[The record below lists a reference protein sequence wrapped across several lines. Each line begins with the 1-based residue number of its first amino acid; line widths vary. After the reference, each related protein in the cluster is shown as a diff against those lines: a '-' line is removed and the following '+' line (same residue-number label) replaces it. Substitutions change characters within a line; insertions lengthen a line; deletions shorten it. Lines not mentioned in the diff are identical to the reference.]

1 MKKDII
7 AAAVILALTPV
18 VMAGLGYILPTST
31 RGQIPAAVP
40 YTPPADSA
48 AAVRAFVRGDVDH
61 VEEADLHAPS
71 VSPALRAA
79 AKNLMD

>member
-7 AAAVILALTPV
+7 AAAVILALTPAI
-18 VMAGLGYILPTST
+18 MAGLGYILPTSSPT
-31 RGQIPAAVP
+31 PAAVP

-48 AAVRAFVRGDVDH
+48 AAVRAFIRGDVDH
-61 VEEADLHAPS
+61 VEEADLHADS
-71 VSPALRAA
+71 VPPALRAA